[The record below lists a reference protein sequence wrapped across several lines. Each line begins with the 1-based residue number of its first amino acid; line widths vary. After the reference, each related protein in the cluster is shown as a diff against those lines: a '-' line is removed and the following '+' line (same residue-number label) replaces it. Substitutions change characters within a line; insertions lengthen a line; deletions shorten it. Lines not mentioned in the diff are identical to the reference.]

1 MKELLKKYPKTITIA
16 FILLF
21 LLPIVIDLITVCP
34 AFYPKLVAGEQSDWI
49 NFFAVFSGSLIS
61 AFVSFYILY
70 KTIEANKI
78 ESALNR
84 QDNHTE
90 NEGNRKSLEA
100 FFKYQA
106 EKDTFQ
112 TAKEYVARFDL
123 AVDCFELGFVPMYCR
138 LNKEDT
144 LFHLKQFMKDLSNA
158 HSLLEFYLNDYNN
171 DVEREYKEYF
181 KEFCH
186 EENVLIG
193 DILWII
199 DYWIHQGN
207 DDQNRDLFIEKTEIF
222 KHAAP
227 DTRFKRIWHYVEEHD
242 YKMIADG
249 EIIIN
254 ERLNDFDFITIHQ
267 KLLDFCNY
275 EKEKINS
282 ILKV

>member
-16 FILLF
+16 IILLF

-49 NFFAVFSGSLIS
+49 NFFAVLSGSLIS

-70 KTIEANKI
+70 KTIETNKR
-78 ESALNR
+78 ESELNR

-90 NEGNRKSLEA
+90 NEENRKRLEA
-100 FFKYQA
+100 VFNYQA
-106 EKDTFQ
+106 EKDNFQ

-123 AVDCFELGFVPMYCR
+123 AVDCFELSFVPMYCR

-144 LFHLKQFMKDLSNA
+144 LFRLKQFMKDISSA

-199 DYWIHQGN
+199 DYWTYQGN
-207 DDQNRDLFIEKTEIF
+207 DEQNRDLFILQTERY
-222 KHAAP
+222 KQAAQ
-227 DTRFKRIWHYVEEHD
+227 DTSFKRIWHYVEEHD
-242 YKMIADG
+242 YNIITDG
-249 EIIIN
+249 EKIIN
-254 ERLNDFDFITIHQ
+254 ERLDDFDFITIHK
-267 KLLDFCNY
+267 KLLEFCNY
-275 EKEKINS
+275 EKERINS